1 MLRIKFWLILL
12 SIILILLD
20 KFSFISVTRDSFAIY
35 MHKKIIT
42 IEYQIKS
49 YPKWIFL
56 QKSTQRQLEA
66 ENANLKK
73 QIEQDAL
80 VIKQQSN
87 LGTEISEVDK
97 LNSKQQQY
105 NHYKVIL
112 ARGIID
118 INYLINNKLLIDKGS
133 DQGVEVGDT
142 VVNKDGVI
150 GQIAAVNANNA
161 QIILITNPDYKIYVQ
176 NSITKAKML
185 IQGAG
190 NNNLTIK
197 YMNKSD
203 KIAAGNILVTTGL
216 DDLYPGNIPV
226 AKVTQI
232 FIENNGFN
240 AALCQPVVNFDKLQ
254 YVLVLKNEK

>member
-12 SIILILLD
+12 SITLILLD
-20 KFSFISVTRDSFAIY
+20 KFSFISTTRDSFAIY

-56 QKSTQRQLEA
+56 QKSTQRQLET

-87 LGTEISEVDK
+87 LGNEINEVDK

-118 INYLINNKLLIDKGS
+118 INYLINNKLLIDKGTN
-133 DQGVEVGDT
+133 QGVEIGDT

-150 GQIAAVNANNA
+150 GQIAAVNANNS

-197 YMNKSD
+197 YMNKND
-203 KIAAGNILVTTGL
+203 KIAVGNILVTTGL

-226 AKVTQI
+226 AKVSEI

-240 AALCQPVVNFDKLQ
+240 AALCQPVVDFDKLH
-254 YVLVLKNEK
+254 Y